1 MRLLLSKL
9 TVLLLVLLALP
20 ALAQSRRVTGQVTS
34 AEDGT
39 PLPGVSIVAKGTS
52 RGTQSDANGNYSLEL
67 PPNINTLVF
76 SFVGVTTQEISVG
89 DRTTANVTMSNDT
102 RSLNEVVITGYGAQS
117 KRNLTGNIASVGAR
131 EIQNVP
137 VPTVEQALQGKVAG
151 VQITSLNGK
160 LGQGLQIRV
169 RGSSSVTAS
178 NQPLYVI
185 DGIPVTSQNQS
196 SSDTSPTNPI
206 ADLNFNDV
214 ESVDILKDASA
225 AAIYGSR
232 ASNGVVLITTK
243 RGRTGKTQ
251 FELSAFG
258 GASTPTHLRQFMN
271 TQEYVGYIQGAL
283 ANSET
288 LGFAPF
294 SQGDLG
300 DIFTQLAGGVRA
312 NWEQAAVNTD
322 WQQQAFQTAPIQQ
335 YDLSARGGDA
345 KTKFFISGSYSD
357 QQGILVKNRFQRLS
371 GRVNVDHSATDKLTL
386 GVSMNVARTTNN
398 RLGNDNLFSTNMQIV
413 ALPTFTPITDPNTGE
428 LSRSFTLYYNP
439 LLNRDFSTNVTTV
452 NRLFGTAYADYKIL
466 TGLAFRTEIGTDV
479 LLQREYQYYGR
490 ETAQSVGTPNG
501 QAYNAYTQ
509 IGNYTTN
516 NYFSYGKTFAE
527 KHDVDAT
534 LGMSYQESIRDFTS
548 ATGQQF
554 PSNRYQQLS
563 SAGLIVGG
571 EGTETRF
578 SFLSYFLRAN
588 YQFNRRYLVGVS
600 ARADGSSRFGANNRY
615 GIFPAASVGWIV
627 SEEPFMKNISALS
640 LLKLRASYGL
650 TGNAE
655 IGNFASRALY
665 TATGYA
671 GVSGQ
676 YQGQLENP
684 DLKWERTAQ
693 TDIGLEFGLLNDRI
707 SGEIDYY
714 VKNTSDLLLNVS
726 VPGTTGYSTQLR
738 NIGSLQNRGVELVIN
753 SQNIKGEFQWT
764 TSLNLAH
771 NANKITNLNGQVI
784 TGGYINRAVEG
795 QPLGVFFTREYA
807 GVDPNNGDA
816 LYYRNTAN
824 TDGSVDRTTTNNPNL
839 ATQVVVGN
847 PNPKLIGGLTNN
859 FSYKGIDLN
868 VLFQGQFGND
878 IYNGAGPYMSA
889 NGDYFDNQTRDQL
902 NSWKQPGDITNVP
915 QARFYG
921 GNGTVASS
929 RYLQRGDFVR
939 LRTVTLG
946 YNLPKSILNRLKMN
960 RVRVY
965 ASAVNLLTF
974 TKYTGWDPEVNSDA
988 TAGNIG
994 LGNDFYS
1001 APQARTIT
1009 GGLQIGF

>member
-1 MRLLLSKL
+1 MRQLLSKL
-9 TVLLLVLLALP
+9 TIVLCLLLTMP
-20 ALAQSRRVTGQVTS
+20 ALAQNRRVTGQVTS
-34 AEDGT
+34 ADDGT
-39 PLPGVSIVAKGTS
+39 PLPGVSVVAKGTS
-52 RGTQSDANGNYSLEL
+52 RGTQSDANGNYALEL
-67 PPNINTLVF
+67 PPNISTLVF
-76 SFVGVTTQEISVG
+76 SFVGVTTQEVSIGSRSAV
-89 DRTTANVTMSNDT
+89 NVAMSNDT
-102 RSLNEVVITGYGAQS
+102 RSLNEVVVTGYGAQS
-117 KRNLTGNIASVGAR
+117 KRNLTGNIASVAAKD
-131 EIQNVP
+131 IQNVP
-137 VPTVEQALQGKVAG
+137 VPSIEQAIQGKVAG

-185 DGIPVTSQNQS
+185 DGIPVTSQSQS
-196 SSDTSPTNPI
+196 SDVSPTNPI
-206 ADLNFNDV
+206 ADLNMNDV
-214 ESVDILKDASA
+214 ESFEVLKDASA
-225 AAIYGSR
+225 SAIYGSR

-271 TQEYVGYIQGAL
+271 TQEYVSYIQGAL
-283 ANSET
+283 ANST
-288 LGFAPF
+288 ALGYAPF
-294 SQGDLG
+294 TQADLG

-312 NWEQAAVNTD
+312 NWAQAAVNTD
-322 WQQQAFQTAPIQQ
+322 WQRQAFQTAPIQQ
-335 YDLSARGGDA
+335 YDLSARGGDN
-345 KTKFFISGSYSD
+345 KTKFFISGGYSD
-357 QQGILVKNRFQRLS
+357 QNGILVKNRFQRLS

-386 GVSMNVARTTNN
+386 GVSVNVARTTNN
-398 RLGNDNLFSTNMQIV
+398 RLSNDNDFSTPMQIV
-413 ALPTFTPITDPNTGE
+413 ALPTFTPLTDPTTGE

-452 NRLFGTAYADYKIL
+452 NRLFGTVYADYKIL
-466 TGLAFRTEIGTDV
+466 PGLAFRTEAGTDV

-490 ETAQSVGTPNG
+490 ETAQSTGTPNG
-501 QAYNAYTQ
+501 QGYNAYTQ

-563 SAGLIVGG
+563 SAGVIVGG

-588 YQFNRRYLVGVS
+588 YRFNNRYLFGAS
-600 ARADGSSRFGANNRY
+600 ARVDGSSRFGANSRY
-615 GIFPAASVGWIV
+615 GIFPAASVGWIIT
-627 SEEPFMKNISALS
+627 EEPFMKRIPTLS

-655 IGNFASRALY
+655 IGNFSSRALY
-665 TATGYA
+665 SATSYA

-684 DLKWERTAQ
+684 NLKWERTAQ
-693 TDIGLEFGLLNDRI
+693 TDIGLEFGLFDNRI
-707 SGEIDYY
+707 SGEVDYY
-714 VKNTSDLLLNVS
+714 VKNTSDLLLNVN

-738 NIGSLQNRGVELVIN
+738 NIGSLQNKGVEVVLN
-753 SQNIKGEFQWT
+753 TQNVRGAFQWT

-784 TGGYINRAVEG
+784 QGGFINRAVEG
-795 QPLGVFFTREYA
+795 QPIGVFFTREYA

-816 LYYRNTAN
+816 LYYTNTTN
-824 TDGSVDRTTTNNPNL
+824 TDGTINRTTTNNPNA

-847 PNPKLIGGLTNN
+847 PNPKLIGGITNT

-878 IYNGAGPYMSA
+878 IYNGGGQYMSA

-902 NSWKQPGDITNVP
+902 NSWKKVGDITSVP

-921 GNGTVASS
+921 GNGTAPSS

-939 LRTVTLG
+939 LRTLTLG
-946 YNLPKSILNRLKMN
+946 YALPKAIISRLKMT
-960 RVRVY
+960 RVRIY